1 MKLIS
6 DKPATMPCGGRER
19 ASLESAPC
27 PCNSRQTNALRKL
40 RLWVASWERAANYPG
55 VRKTTWD
62 QLVELGYVEQ
72 RREGYA
78 RFLRLTE
85 KGKRMVDEADQR

>member
-1 MKLIS
+1 
-6 DKPATMPCGGRER
+6 MP
-19 ASLESAPC
+19 LLK
-27 PCNSRQTNALRKL
+27 SRQTNALRKL

>member
-1 MKLIS
+1 
-6 DKPATMPCGGRER
+6 MP
-19 ASLESAPC
+19 LL
-27 PCNSRQTNALRKL
+27 NSRQTNALRKL

-72 RREGYA
+72 RREGTLASSGLRRRVSAWWTKLISDKALGTIATAA
-78 RFLRLTE
+78 R
-85 KGKRMVDEADQR
+85 